1 MSEDRSSGS
10 SKTFFGK
17 LAQAFSDEPK
27 TRDDL
32 LEVLYEAGDTGILDT
47 DALSIVEGAI
57 QVTDMQ
63 VRDVMIPR
71 SQMVVVQMDQHPRE
85 FMPTIISSAH
95 SRFPV
100 VGENQDEVAGILLA
114 KDLLPFALDGN
125 LDDFNLSSH
134 LRKPTFIPE
143 SKRLNVLLREFRI
156 NRHHMAVVVDEY
168 GGIAGLVTIE
178 DVLEQIVGE
187 IEDEHDADDDDG
199 NIKPFDDDGFIVKA
213 LTPIED
219 FNEHFDVGLPDDEFD
234 TIGGLVTRQFGHLP
248 VKGETVD
255 YDGFNFTV
263 LASDNRRIRL
273 IQVRRNKD

>member
-10 SKTFFGK
+10 SAGFFGR
-17 LAQAFSDEPK
+17 LAQAFMDEPK
-27 TRDDL
+27 TRNDL
-32 LEVLYEAGDTGILDT
+32 LEVLYAAGESGLLDQ

-71 SQMVVVQMDQHPRE
+71 SQMVVVQVDQNPRE
-85 FMPTIISSAH
+85 FMPLIISSAH

-100 VGENQDEVAGILLA
+100 ASENPNEVVGVLLA
-114 KDLLPFALDGN
+114 KDLLPYALEGN
-125 LDDFNLSSH
+125 LDQFDIHQH
-134 LRKPTFIPE
+134 LRKCTFIPE
-143 SKRLNVLLREFRI
+143 SKRLNVLLREFRLTR
-156 NRHHMAVVVDEY
+156 NHMAVVVDEY

-178 DVLEQIVGE
+178 DVLEQIVGQ

-199 NIKPFDDDGFIVKA
+199 NIKPFEDDGYIVKA

-219 FNEHFDVGLPDDEFD
+219 FNEFFDVGFPDDEFD
-234 TIGGLVTRQFGHLP
+234 TIGGLVTQQFGHLP
-248 VKGETVD
+248 IKGEAVKF
-255 YDGFNFTV
+255 GEFTFDV

-273 IQVRRNKD
+273 LQVHRNKD

>member
-10 SKTFFGK
+10 SKGFFGK

-27 TRDDL
+27 TREDI
-32 LEVLYEAGDTGILDT
+32 LEVLYEANETGLLDQ

-71 SQMVVVQMDQHPRE
+71 SQMVSVQINQHPQE
-85 FMPTIISSAH
+85 FMPLIIESAH

-100 VGENQDEVAGILLA
+100 TGENPDEIVGILLA
-114 KDLLPFALDGN
+114 KDLLPYALQGN
-125 LDDFNLSSH
+125 LEQFDIHNH
-134 LRKPTFIPE
+134 LRKVTFIPE
-143 SKRLNVLLREFRI
+143 SKRLNVLLREFRVTR
-156 NRHHMAVVVDEY
+156 NHMAVVVDEY
-168 GGIAGLVTIE
+168 GGIGGLITIE

-187 IEDEHDADDDDG
+187 IEDEHDDDEDDG
-199 NIKPFDDDGFIVKA
+199 NIKAFEDNGFIVKA

-219 FNEHFDVGLPDDEFD
+219 FNEYFDVGLPDDEFD

-248 VKGETVD
+248 DKGETVR
-255 YDGFNFTV
+255 YEQFTFTI

-273 IQVRRNKD
+273 LQVHHHKE

>member
-32 LEVLYEAGDTGILDT
+32 LQALYEAGELGILDA

-71 SQMVVVQMDQHPRE
+71 SQMVVVQIDQPPRE

-114 KDLLPFALDGN
+114 KDLLPFALEGN
-125 LDDFNLSSH
+125 LDQFNLSEH
-134 LRKPTFIPE
+134 LRKTTFIPE
-143 SKRLNVLLREFRI
+143 SKRLNVLLREFRVTR
-156 NRHHMAVVVDEY
+156 NHMAVVVDEY

-187 IEDEHDADDDDG
+187 IEDEHDADDDEG
-199 NIKPFDDDGFIVKA
+199 NIKPFDEEGFIVKA

-234 TIGGLVTRQFGHLP
+234 TIGGLITRQFGHLP

-255 YDGFNFTV
+255 MDEFNFTV

-273 IQVRRNKD
+273 LQVRRNKD